1 MSKQNKIILVLI
13 VVAVVIGGLYLANRY
28 WIAPVTAARPQASSG
43 KYPAAPD
50 FSVTDIF
57 GQKLS
62 LADYRGKVVLL
73 DFWATWCGPCRVEI
87 PGFIQFKG
95 SMDLRGF
102 KSSAFPWMMTSSPP
116 ANSTSNLV

>member
-57 GQKLS
+57 GQKLN

-73 DFWATWCGPCRVEI
+73 DFW
-87 PGFIQFKG
+87 
-95 SMDLRGF
+95 LRGAVLAGWRSPALF
-102 KSSAFPWMMTSSPP
+102 SCRKNMGLRVSRSSAFPWTMTFSLC
-116 ANSTSNLV
+116 ANSTSNLA